1 MQLSEFHVVQVN
13 SEKPYRIVIYT
24 DDIQE
29 TLNTEYKDENVTLL
43 EEKDWTIE
51 DYCTIVESLLEDV
64 NAHKYCNKI
73 YDIIDTMRTVFI
85 SDIQIKEFLKQYV
98 RHMFEL
104 YGY

>member
-1 MQLSEFHVVQVN
+1 MQLSEFHVVQIN

-29 TLNTEYKDENVTLL
+29 TLGTEYKNENVTLL
-43 EEKDWTIE
+43 EEKDWSIE
-51 DYCTIVESLLEDV
+51 DYCSITDSLLEDV

-73 YDIIDTMRTVFI
+73 YDIIDTMRMVPI
-85 SDIQIKEFLKQYV
+85 SDNLIKGFLKQYT